1 MKVYINFR
9 FKIFIFSIFLI
20 FNTLNIFSSK
30 ENEIINQIIEYN
42 KKYLINNITKY
53 NYEKKIVNIKK
64 YINLLNNGY
73 FKNCVYN
80 KNILKPKI
88 SFITTV
94 FNKENYLNAFIF
106 SIQNQNLKDFELIIV
121 DDSSN
126 DRSVEIITKFKEKDK
141 RINLLRNK
149 KNMHSLYS
157 RYKGAIFSRG
167 KYIYFVDSDDII
179 LKEVLYNSYNHM
191 NKKGLDMIQFNSIL
205 QKNDKIW
212 IHRKFYKYK
221 SIIYQPILS
230 YIYYYNNN
238 PIKINYNYNLW
249 DKIIKKKVVIKSL
262 HYIGLQFL
270 HKRIIIEN
278 DVVLLFSLFRKSNS
292 FQYIDEIVYYSNRNN
307 SGSVFNSRKDLN
319 KSNELIYSIFSN
331 IEFLYDKTERN
342 KISKYLCIF
351 KLHQGYHRYIKCFNH
366 LNRFTLK
373 KVHFI
378 LNKLLGSKFISLNH
392 KILIKNI

>member
-1 MKVYINFR
+1 
-9 FKIFIFSIFLI
+9 
-20 FNTLNIFSSK
+20 
-30 ENEIINQIIEYN
+30 
-42 KKYLINNITKY
+42 
-53 NYEKKIVNIKK
+53 
-64 YINLLNNGY
+64 
-73 FKNCVYN
+73 
-80 KNILKPKI
+80 
-88 SFITTV
+88 
-94 FNKENYLNAFIF
+94 
-106 SIQNQNLKDFELIIV
+106 
-121 DDSSN
+121 
-126 DRSVEIITKFKEKDK
+126 
-141 RINLLRNK
+141 
-149 KNMHSLYS
+149 
-157 RYKGAIFSRG
+157 
-167 KYIYFVDSDDII
+167 
-179 LKEVLYNSYNHM
+179 M

-392 KILIKNI
+392 KILIKNNLNFV

>member
-167 KYIYFVDSDDII
+167 KYIYFVDSDDIT
-179 LKEVLYNSYNHM
+179 L
-191 NKKGLDMIQFNSIL
+191 
-205 QKNDKIW
+205 
-212 IHRKFYKYK
+212 FY
-221 SIIYQPILS
+221 
-230 YIYYYNNN
+230 
-238 PIKINYNYNLW
+238 
-249 DKIIKKKVVIKSL
+249 
-262 HYIGLQFL
+262 
-270 HKRIIIEN
+270 
-278 DVVLLFSLFRKSNS
+278 
-292 FQYIDEIVYYSNRNN
+292 
-307 SGSVFNSRKDLN
+307 
-319 KSNELIYSIFSN
+319 
-331 IEFLYDKTERN
+331 
-342 KISKYLCIF
+342 
-351 KLHQGYHRYIKCFNH
+351 
-366 LNRFTLK
+366 
-373 KVHFI
+373 
-378 LNKLLGSKFISLNH
+378 
-392 KILIKNI
+392 